1 MTTEK
6 KIFEHKFKFYIIE
19 QDPYEPDDIFQYRV
33 NFIISNLEKDNY
45 NNLVKKSRLLSNIN
59 NYGCEY
65 NSVVESIVKN

>member
-1 MTTEK
+1 MATEK
-6 KIFEHKFKFYIIE
+6 KIFEHKLNFYVLE

-33 NFIISNLEKDNY
+33 NYIMSNLEKDSY

-65 NSVVESIVKN
+65 NSTVKSVIIN